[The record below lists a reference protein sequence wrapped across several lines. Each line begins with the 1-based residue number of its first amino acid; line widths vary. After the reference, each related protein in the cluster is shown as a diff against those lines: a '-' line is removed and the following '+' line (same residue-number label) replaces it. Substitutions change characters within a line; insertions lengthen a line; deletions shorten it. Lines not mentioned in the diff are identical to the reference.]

1 MASGRIVA
9 VIGASGFIGR
19 GVVRSLSEAEGVS
32 VRLFS
37 RSGRLAG
44 GSPVAPLPDDPAA
57 FAGVDAVIHLAAV
70 AHTKVDEPTYQAV
83 NVGLARRMAGLA
95 AQAEVPRFVFASS
108 IGVHGRWSEVP
119 LGPESPARPVTA
131 YGWSKANAE
140 QRLAEDLA
148 ATATELNIVR
158 PPVVYGP
165 GAPANFGQ
173 LMKAAAAGIRLP
185 LGQATAPRSI
195 ISLANVSDAFA
206 FLALRP
212 GGTQSPT
219 VLIPADDEDLPVRDI
234 YRRLCLLAQR
244 DVFPVS
250 VPRRF
255 METLMTMAG
264 RRDTYES
271 LFRPSMVD
279 RGHWKAI
286 GWRPPESTESGL
298 EQAIRPLIQV
308 RRDRPIERHHS
319 SPGATD

>member
-1 MASGRIVA
+1 MASDRIVA
-9 VIGASGFIGR
+9 VVGASGFIGR

-37 RSGRLAG
+37 RSATSAG
-44 GSPVAPLPDDPAA
+44 DFPVASLPDDPAA
-57 FAGVDAVIHLAAV
+57 FAGVDAVIHLAAI
-70 AHTKVDEPTYQAV
+70 AHTKVDEPTYKAV
-83 NVGLARRMAGLA
+83 NIGLARRMAGLA

-119 LGPESPARPVTA
+119 LEPGSPARPVTA

-148 ATATELNIVR
+148 ATATELNILR

-173 LMKAAAAGIRLP
+173 LMKAAVSGVPLP
-185 LGQATAPRSI
+185 LGGATAPRSV
-195 ISLANVSDAFA
+195 ISLKNVSDAFS

-212 GGTQSPT
+212 GRGQSPT

-234 YRRLCLLAQR
+234 YRRLCLLAQH
-244 DVFPVS
+244 DVFPIP
-250 VPRRF
+250 VPRRV
-255 METLMTMAG
+255 MEVLMTVAG

-271 LFRPSMVD
+271 LFQPSIVD
-279 RGHWKAI
+279 RGHWKAT

-298 EQAIRPLIQV
+298 EKAIRPLIQL
-308 RRDRPIERHHS
+308 RRRSAH
-319 SPGATD
+319 